1 MGQACTFGRVKVIDA
16 IQSNKENA
24 FLSEPHHFPEQAVD
38 FVRADD
44 IQTVGGELAATDD
57 ISALFWEV
65 EFRNFGLGHFI
76 PLGRPCICN
85 SAITFC
91 NVRRHNFN
99 ETFWRMQNEHSFCSI
114 FLPARRALLVGE
126 FSEAPKADDVAVFAF
141 EDSAL
146 RHVEADGALE
156 GGDGDGILMFCVVF
170 TRRLHNYQYYCVFP
184 TC

>member
-91 NVRRHNFN
+91 NVRRHNFT
-99 ETFWRMQNEHSFCSI
+99 ETFWRMQMNTHFVALYSCLHVGHFLWASFRRHLRQMMWPFSHLKIAPFDTSKQTGHSRVEM
-114 FLPARRALLVGE
+114 AT
-126 FSEAPKADDVAVFAF
+126 AF
-141 EDSAL
+141 
-146 RHVEADGALE
+146 
-156 GGDGDGILMFCVVF
+156 
-170 TRRLHNYQYYCVFP
+170 
-184 TC
+184 